1 MLFSPAMREATKAV
15 GVDVSR
21 GYYMVHGSSDDAE
34 TNAFDDDHQ
43 NDVLYILVHTA
54 QAQQYAH
61 IYSAGMNFCALWDV
75 FWHKQM
81 ERLPLGDRTPQ
92 VWQLASTHIKLK
104 VSTGSDANRS
114 FLDWAKKEKLF
125 FAIRFE
131 PAPSIYFVNR
141 SWARYLCNT
150 RSRWRNK
157 LGKIN

>member
-15 GVDVSR
+15 GVDISR
-21 GYYMVHGSSDDAE
+21 GYYMIHGSSDDAQ
-34 TNAFDDDHQ
+34 TNGFDDDRQ

-125 FAIRFE
+125 LLLGLSQRRVFTLSIAPGLDTCAIRDR
-131 PAPSIYFVNR
+131 AG
-141 SWARYLCNT
+141 A
-150 RSRWRNK
+150 
-157 LGKIN
+157 INLEK